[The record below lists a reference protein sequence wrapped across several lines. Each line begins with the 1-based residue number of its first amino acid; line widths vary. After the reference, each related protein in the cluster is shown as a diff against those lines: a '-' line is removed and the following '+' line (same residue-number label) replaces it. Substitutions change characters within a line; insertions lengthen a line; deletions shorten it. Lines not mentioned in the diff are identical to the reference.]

1 VSGLATPAPEP
12 DPFGGRSLTMMP
24 PLLQLDI
31 DTAKPTAIADELTL

>member
-1 VSGLATPAPEP
+1 
-12 DPFGGRSLTMMP
+12 MMP